1 MTYKVTVSSG
11 NVYNAKV
18 SEPQKIK
25 ANFAYKVEFMP
36 QRLDDLL
43 DVQIEEVDGQKNKYV
58 LMYNQT
64 SQTWQSVNPDE
75 VLSAAATELIQ
86 PNLPDDFVEQVAD
99 QVHIDGGSFT
109 DF

>member
-43 DVQIEEVDGQKNKYV
+43 DVQIEEVDGEKAKYV
-58 LMYNQT
+58 LMYNET
-64 SQTWQSVNPDE
+64 TQTWQSVNPDE
-75 VLSAAATELIQ
+75 VLSAAATEPIQ
-86 PNLPDDFVEQVAD
+86 PELPNDFVEQVAD
-99 QVHIDGGSFT
+99 QIHIDGGSFT
-109 DF
+109 NY